1 MIKQNVKK
9 STVVIPNYNGIS
21 YIENCLDSLLKEAW
35 DFDVIVVDNHSID
48 KSKEVVLENYPFVK
62 VISFE
67 ENTGFCKAVN
77 AGIQAT
83 TTEYVILLNNDTTV
97 EKGFVKA
104 LEDAM
109 DRHPK
114 AFSVGAKMVDM
125 KNPEILDDGGDFYC
139 ALGWAFAGGKGKASE
154 KYNKEREVFSAC
166 AGAAIYRKN
175 ILDKIGL
182 FDEMHFAYLE
192 DLDIGYRA
200 KIHGYKNYFTPD
212 AIVHHAGSASSGSK
226 HNAFKVDLSSKN
238 SVYVIYKNMPF
249 LQQLINLP
257 FFFAGYL
264 IKWLFFV
271 KKGLG
276 KNYAAGVFEGIKRN
290 FSKEAKERK
299 VKFRISHFLN
309 YCEIQWELC
318 KNLILRIY
326 Y

>member
-21 YIENCLDSLLKEAW
+21 YIENCLDSLLKEVW
-35 DFDVIVVDNHSID
+35 DFDVIVVDNLSID

-125 KNPEILDDGGDFYC
+125 KNPELLDDGGDFYC
-139 ALGWAFAGGKGKASE
+139 ALGWAFAGGKGKA
-154 KYNKEREVFSAC
+154 
-166 AGAAIYRKN
+166 
-175 ILDKIGL
+175 
-182 FDEMHFAYLE
+182 
-192 DLDIGYRA
+192 
-200 KIHGYKNYFTPD
+200 
-212 AIVHHAGSASSGSK
+212 
-226 HNAFKVDLSSKN
+226 
-238 SVYVIYKNMPF
+238 
-249 LQQLINLP
+249 
-257 FFFAGYL
+257 
-264 IKWLFFV
+264 
-271 KKGLG
+271 
-276 KNYAAGVFEGIKRN
+276 
-290 FSKEAKERK
+290 
-299 VKFRISHFLN
+299 
-309 YCEIQWELC
+309 
-318 KNLILRIY
+318 
-326 Y
+326 